1 MIQISQLRK
10 SYTGLTV
17 LKNLSIEFGRGRTT
31 ALLGPNGSGKTTLI
45 KTVLGLV
52 QAEQGEVHVDGL
64 SVADSFSY
72 RSHIGYM
79 PQIARY
85 PDNLS
90 VEEVLAMIADLRDEE
105 PLKRQEL
112 IEVFELQPHLQ
123 KSMKSL
129 SGGTRQKVSAVA
141 AMMFDVP
148 ILILDE
154 PTAGLDPLMARR
166 LKDLIV
172 VEKLRGR
179 TILLT
184 THILAEIEELADDI
198 AFILEGSLM
207 FHGSKAELL
216 RTTGQHNFEHAVA
229 NLQSS
234 AALRRAA

>member
-1 MIQISQLRK
+1 MIHLHHLHK
-10 SYTGLTV
+10 SYGRLQV
-17 LKNLSIEFGRGRTT
+17 LKDLSIRFQHGRTT

-52 QAEQGEVHVDGL
+52 QAESGMVEVAHQDVRSSHL
-64 SVADSFSY
+64 Y
-72 RSHIGYM
+72 RSQIGYM

-90 VEEVLAMIADLRDEE
+90 VQEVLAMIADLRDEKAARLE
-105 PLKRQEL
+105 EL
-112 IEVFELQPHLQ
+112 IDVFELRPHMT

-166 LKDLIV
+166 LKDLIIH
-172 VEKLRGR
+172 EKQRER

-198 AFILEGSLM
+198 AFILEGSLL

-216 RTTGQHNFEHAVA
+216 EQTKQLNFEHAVA
-229 NLQSS
+229 SLQHQAS
-234 AALRRAA
+234 LRRAA